1 MVVQHNLTAMN
12 ANRYL
17 GINNTKLSKSLEKL
31 SSGYAIN
38 RAGDNAAG
46 LAVSEKMRSQIA
58 GMQQGVK
65 NAQDAISMIQTYEGA
80 LTETDSI
87 LQRMKVLADQAGNGT
102 YADDV
107 DRDAI
112 QLEFNQLND
121 ELNQIAD
128 TDFNGVT
135 ALNGGIMSD
144 GTVANNTGVISN
156 RPTINYTQNGTPNA
170 SIVYAE
176 NVNGTIDTSGNG
188 SLNVN
193 GVRVNLT
200 SGKST
205 DTNDA
210 NGTAGEYKPD
220 GTEKVLGVD
229 IAKSSSY
236 KVTDMKYEA
245 GKFGG
250 TIVAKDSY
258 AIKTGENTVTINGTA
273 YDVVWKDGEVKDIL
287 FQKGTKDTDGSDLSG
302 TSALAKPEI
311 TGFTASKEAITNDNT
326 GEKFSVISVTSNY
339 SVDEKTGAIVN
350 DDSGKVVGG
359 VALSNGVSTP
369 NNYQHGAIN
378 LTYASSIT
386 FQVGARSKDAVKFN
400 FAYNTNGIGNL
411 KADLDASARGL
422 GTDQLTLS
430 TQEQANFAVDK
441 IDNAINKVSM
451 IRATFGAAQN
461 RLEHKIDNLNVS
473 VENLTSAESQIR
485 DTDMPTEMMNFT
497 KNQIL
502 AQASQSMLAQAN
514 QLPQGVLS
522 LLQ

>member
-58 GMQQGVK
+58 GMEQGVK
-65 NAQDAISMIQTYEGA
+65 NAQDAISMIQTFEGA

-102 YADDV
+102 YQNEV

-112 QLEFNQLND
+112 NLEFNQLND

-135 ALNGGIMSD
+135 ALNGGVMSD
-144 GTVANNTGVISN
+144 GTVANNTTVIAQ
-156 RPTINYTQNGTPNA
+156 RPVVQYTQNGKGA
-170 SIVYAE
+170 AAVVYSSG
-176 NVNGTIDTSGNG
+176 VNGTIDAAGNG
-188 SLNVN
+188 TINIL
-193 GVRVNLT
+193 GVQMKLVSGGTVGADGEAGAYEPDPASGDGTAEGSSYLVENLT
-200 SGKST
+200 YSATDGFSGDITATEVFQIGKET
-205 DTNDA
+205 DTTITIFGKTYTLDQA
-210 NGTAGEYKPD
+210 NAQLLDENGE
-220 GTEKVLGVD
+220 TVD
-229 IAKSSSY
+229 
-236 KVTDMKYEA
+236 
-245 GKFGG
+245 
-250 TIVAKDSY
+250 
-258 AIKTGENTVTINGTA
+258 TING
-273 YDVVWKDGEVKDIL
+273 G
-287 FQKGTKDTDGSDLSG
+287 
-302 TSALAKPEI
+302 
-311 TGFTASKEAITNDNT
+311 
-326 GEKFSVISVTSNY
+326 SVTVTAAET
-339 SVDEKTGAIVN
+339 VDGITTPGNVTIENMTFEVAADGTITAVDN
-350 DDSGKVVGG
+350 NVSDTTVAVGSIK
-359 VALSNGVSTP
+359 LSQGVSTP
-369 NNYQHGAIN
+369 DAYQHGSIN
-378 LTYASSIT
+378 LTYANDIT

-400 FAYNTNGIGNL
+400 FAYTTNGIGTL
-411 KADLDASARGL
+411 KSDLDASARGL
-422 GTDQLTLS
+422 GTDQLSLA
-430 TQEQANFAVDK
+430 TQEEANFAVDK

-473 VENLTSAESQIR
+473 VENLTSAESSIR

-497 KNQIL
+497 KQQIL

-514 QLPQGVLS
+514 QLPQSVLS

>member
-1 MVVQHNLTAMN
+1 MN

-58 GMQQGVK
+58 GMEQGVK
-65 NAQDAISMIQTYEGA
+65 NAQDAISMIQTFEGA

-102 YADDV
+102 YQNEV

-112 QLEFNQLND
+112 NLEFNQLND

-135 ALNGGIMSD
+135 ALNGGVMSD
-144 GTVANNTGVISN
+144 GTVANNTYAIADRPVIQ
-156 RPTINYTQNGTPNA
+156 YTQNGQGASAVVYSSGVSGTIDSAGNGTFNILGVQVTVKGGESQTVDGADGAYEPNIENGTSDESSYTVTGLKYKDGEFSGKITATEVFEIGKETDTTITIFGTTYTLDQANGALYDQDGNKITKINGGSVEVTAA
-170 SIVYAE
+170 STADGVTKPGTVKISDMKFTVE
-176 NVNGTIDTSGNG
+176 ENGTITATDNNESDTIIAVG
-188 SLNVN
+188 SV
-193 GVRVNLT
+193 
-200 SGKST
+200 S
-205 DTNDA
+205 
-210 NGTAGEYKPD
+210 
-220 GTEKVLGVD
+220 
-229 IAKSSSY
+229 
-236 KVTDMKYEA
+236 
-245 GKFGG
+245 
-250 TIVAKDSY
+250 
-258 AIKTGENTVTINGTA
+258 
-273 YDVVWKDGEVKDIL
+273 
-287 FQKGTKDTDGSDLSG
+287 LSQ
-302 TSALAKPEI
+302 
-311 TGFTASKEAITNDNT
+311 
-326 GEKFSVISVTSNY
+326 
-339 SVDEKTGAIVN
+339 
-350 DDSGKVVGG
+350 
-359 VALSNGVSTP
+359 GVSTP
-369 NNYQHGAIN
+369 DAYQHGSIN
-378 LTYASSIT
+378 LTYANDIT

-400 FAYNTNGIGNL
+400 FAYTTNGIGNL
-411 KADLDASARGL
+411 KSDLNASARGL
-422 GTDQLTLS
+422 GTDQLSLA
-430 TQEQANFAVDK
+430 TQEEANFAVDK

-473 VENLTSAESQIR
+473 VENLTSAESAIR

-497 KNQIL
+497 KQQIL

-514 QLPQGVLS
+514 QLPQSVLS

>member
-58 GMQQGVK
+58 GMEQGVK

-87 LQRMKVLADQAGNGT
+87 LQRMKVLADKAGNGT
-102 YADDV
+102 YQNEV

-112 QLEFNQLND
+112 NLEFNQLND

-135 ALNGGIMSD
+135 ALNGGVMSD
-144 GTVANNTGVISN
+144 GTVANNTYAIADRPVIQ
-156 RPTINYTQNGTPNA
+156 YTQNGQGA
-170 SIVYAE
+170 AAVVYSSG
-176 NVNGTIDTSGNG
+176 VNGTIDSAGNG
-188 SLNVN
+188 NINILGVQVTLKGGESVKDTATGKTGDYKPNIENGKADGSVYTVDELKYVGGQFTGTIEATEVFEIGKETDTTITIFGNTYTLDQENGALYDKDGNQVTEINGGSVDVTAAKTKDGVTTPGKVTIDGMQFTVDATTGNITTTDNNV
-193 GVRVNLT
+193 
-200 SGKST
+200 SGK
-205 DTNDA
+205 
-210 NGTAGEYKPD
+210 
-220 GTEKVLGVD
+220 
-229 IAKSSSY
+229 
-236 KVTDMKYEA
+236 
-245 GKFGG
+245 
-250 TIVAKDSY
+250 
-258 AIKTGENTVTINGTA
+258 TINVGS
-273 YDVVWKDGEVKDIL
+273 VK
-287 FQKGTKDTDGSDLSG
+287 LSQ
-302 TSALAKPEI
+302 
-311 TGFTASKEAITNDNT
+311 
-326 GEKFSVISVTSNY
+326 
-339 SVDEKTGAIVN
+339 
-350 DDSGKVVGG
+350 
-359 VALSNGVSTP
+359 GVSTP
-369 NNYQHGAIN
+369 DAYQHGSIN
-378 LTYASSIT
+378 LTYANDIT

-400 FAYNTNGIGNL
+400 FAYTTNGIGTL
-411 KADLDASARGL
+411 KSDLDASARGL
-422 GTDQLTLS
+422 GTDQLSLA

-473 VENLTSAESQIR
+473 VENLTSAESAIR

-497 KNQIL
+497 KQQIL

-514 QLPQGVLS
+514 QLPQSVLS

>member
-58 GMQQGVK
+58 GMEQGVK
-65 NAQDAISMIQTYEGA
+65 NAQDAISMIQTFEGA

-102 YADDV
+102 YQNEV

-112 QLEFNQLND
+112 NLEFNQLND

-135 ALNGGIMSD
+135 ALNGGVMSD
-144 GTVANNTGVISN
+144 GTVANNTYAIADRPVIQ
-156 RPTINYTQNGTPNA
+156 YTQNGTGA
-170 SIVYAE
+170 SAVVYSSG
-176 NVNGTIDTSGNG
+176 VNGTIDSAGNG
-188 SLNVN
+188 NINILGVQVTLKGGESVKDTATGKTGTYEPNVEN
-193 GVRVNLT
+193 GTSDKSKYTVTGLT
-200 SGKST
+200 YNATTGFSGTITADEVFEIGKET
-205 DTNDA
+205 DTTMTIFGKTYTLDQA
-210 NGTAGEYKPD
+210 NGALYDQDGEQ
-220 GTEKVLGVD
+220 
-229 IAKSSSY
+229 
-236 KVTDMKYEA
+236 VT
-245 GKFGG
+245 
-250 TIVAKDSY
+250 
-258 AIKTGENTVTINGTA
+258 TINGGA
-273 YDVVWKDGEVKDIL
+273 VEVKAA
-287 FQKGTKDTDGSDLSG
+287 KTADGVTTPG
-302 TSALAKPEI
+302 KVTI
-311 TGFTASKEAITNDNT
+311 TGMTFAIDADTGNITTTDNNVSDQT
-326 GEKFSVISVTSNY
+326 IN
-339 SVDEKTGAIVN
+339 
-350 DDSGKVVGG
+350 VGSIK
-359 VALSNGVSTP
+359 LSQGVSTP
-369 NNYQHGAIN
+369 DAYQHGSIN
-378 LTYASSIT
+378 LTYANDIT

-400 FAYNTNGIGNL
+400 FAYTTNGIGNL
-411 KADLDASARGL
+411 KSDLNASARGL
-422 GTDQLTLS
+422 GTDQLSLA
-430 TQEQANFAVDK
+430 TQEEANFAVDK

-473 VENLTSAESQIR
+473 VENLTSAESAIR

-497 KNQIL
+497 KQQIL

-514 QLPQGVLS
+514 QLPQSVLS

>member
-102 YADDV
+102 YADEV

-112 QLEFNQLND
+112 NLEFNQLND

-135 ALNGGIMSD
+135 ALNGGVMSD
-144 GTVANNTGVISN
+144 GTVANNANVISN
-156 RPTINYTQNGTPNA
+156 RPTINYTQNGKGSSA
-170 SIVYAE
+170 IVYSE
-176 NVNGTIDTSGNG
+176 SVNGTIDTSGNG
-188 SLNVN
+188 TVSVN
-193 GVRVNLT
+193 GVKVKVTGGEAEYTPDGANEKYLGVEITGSSYTVTGLTYENSTYGGEIEAVENLIV
-200 SGKST
+200 K
-205 DTNDA
+205 
-210 NGTAGEYKPD
+210 AGETTATINGMSFDVKWNAD
-220 GTEKVLGVD
+220 GEIEDLLFKDAVYDEDGEVL
-229 IAKSSSY
+229 
-236 KVTDMKYEA
+236 YEA
-245 GKFGG
+245 G
-250 TIVAKDSY
+250 A
-258 AIKTGENTVTINGTA
+258 
-273 YDVVWKDGEVKDIL
+273 
-287 FQKGTKDTDGSDLSG
+287 
-302 TSALAKPEI
+302 SALDAADY
-311 TGFTASKEAITNDNT
+311 TGFTAETINEDTDGTDEKVTGFTVTSSYEVDETTGAVINT
-326 GEKFSVISVTSNY
+326 GNNKIVGSIAISS
-339 SVDEKTGAIVN
+339 
-350 DDSGKVVGG
+350 
-359 VALSNGVSTP
+359 GVSTP
-369 NNYQHGAIN
+369 DAYQHGAIN
-378 LTYASSIT
+378 LTYANSIT

-400 FAYNTNGIGNL
+400 FAYTTNGIGNL

-422 GTDQLTLS
+422 GTDQLTLA
-430 TQEQANFAVDK
+430 TQEEANFAVDK

-497 KNQIL
+497 KQQIL